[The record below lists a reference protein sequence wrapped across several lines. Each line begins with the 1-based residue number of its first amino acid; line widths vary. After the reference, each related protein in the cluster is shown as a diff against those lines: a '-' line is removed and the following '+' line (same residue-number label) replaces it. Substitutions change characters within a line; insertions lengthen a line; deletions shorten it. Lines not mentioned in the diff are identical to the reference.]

1 MSTRRPD
8 RAVAPIVIAL
18 ACALAV
24 AGCATGTPTAATST
38 PAAATSARSTGTSSA
53 AATSSTTASTT
64 GSAAGSGLG
73 LPGVGKPPVTI
84 GDKNY
89 TEQFVLGELYEL
101 GLQDQGFSV
110 QLNRNIGPTDVTLQ
124 ALKTGTL
131 SMYPEYLNV
140 FQSAIANIRHS
151 FHTSLGAYL
160 AAQRYAVAHGL
171 TLLAPTPF
179 SDTDAVAVTDGY
191 AAANRLRALGD
202 LAKVS
207 PALTVGGPPQFQ
219 QGNPGL
225 PTIERRY
232 HFIAPGFRTLA
243 VGNQYAALNSD
254 TVQAAA
260 VQTTDGQLA
269 SGDYRVLGDP
279 DHMFGWGNVVPVV
292 PTKVLVAEG
301 PAFADTI
308 NRIDALLTTAVMRR
322 LNQAVDIAGQDPA
335 AVAQQFLE
343 THGLIA
349 PAPQ

>member
-1 MSTRRPD
+1 MSTRRPA
-8 RAVAPIVIAL
+8 RAAPAIVIAL
-18 ACALAV
+18 ASALAV

-38 PAAATSARSTGTSSA
+38 PAAVASSGSPATTSSTA
-53 AATSSTTASTT
+53 ASSTTASTT
-64 GSAAGSGLG
+64 GSATGGG
-73 LPGVGKPPVTI
+73 PRLPGVGKPPVTI

-110 QLNRNIGPTDVTLQ
+110 QLNRNIGPTNVTLQ

-131 SMYPEYLNV
+131 SLYPEYLNV
-140 FQSAIANIRHS
+140 FQSAIANIRRS
-151 FHTSLGAYL
+151 FHTVLGAFL
-160 AAQRYAVAHGL
+160 AAQRYAIAHGL
-171 TLLAPTPF
+171 TLLTPTPF

-191 AAANRLRALGD
+191 ADATHLRTLGD

-207 PALTVGGPPQFQ
+207 PTLTVGGPPQFQ
-219 QGNPGL
+219 QGTPGL

-232 HFIAPGFRTLA
+232 HLIAPGFRTLA
-243 VGNQYAALNSD
+243 VGNQYGALNAD

-260 VQTTDGQLA
+260 VQSTDGQLA

-279 DHMFGWGNVVPVV
+279 DHLFGWGNVVPVV
-292 PTKVLVAEG
+292 PNKVLLAEG

-322 LNQAVDIAGQDPA
+322 LNQAVDIGGQDPA
-335 AVAQQFLE
+335 AVARQFLE